1 MRRPAFTRVILLV
14 IDSAGIGELPDAAV
28 YGDEGSNTIGNIA
41 AQVGL
46 AVPCLRSLGLGRV
59 VALDRRPTGDGRD
72 AHAAPSAAWRKPRR
86 ARTR

>member
-14 IDSAGIGELPDAAV
+14 IDSAGIGELPDAAL

-41 AQVGL
+41 TQVGL

-59 VALDRRPTGDGRD
+59 VTLD
-72 AHAAPSAAWRKPRR
+72 AARHGSDPSA
-86 ARTR
+86 